1 MIIQKKPRTPIILG
15 AFTLLLIIAG
25 VTAVLAAGKTKESR
39 NPPEAASPPGI
50 TAQEAASSQAVRDFE
65 DGTLQG
71 WHPRG
76 GGEKLTVTAEAAHES
91 RYGLHVAGR
100 TSGRDGPQLDI
111 TPLLKKGE
119 LYTLTAWVKLPA
131 GTPEAPVAI
140 TVQRTTNGSES
151 SEFITSG
158 TVNDSGWTMLSGRYE
173 ALHSFEQLK
182 LTLTSG
188 SNPALEFYADDITVG
203 QKPAAELKAEP
214 QPGPASV
221 QQNIPALKEL
231 FAGDFKLGTSLLAEE
246 ILNPDGPDAG
256 LLKKHFNSLTPGN
269 ELKWDATEPLENSFN
284 FSRAD
289 RIADFAADN
298 GIALRGH
305 TLVWHSQTP
314 DWVFHDEQG
323 NLVGKEVLFAR
334 MKNHIDTVVGRYKG
348 KIYAWDV
355 VNEVIE
361 PGDNQ
366 PGGLRNS
373 LWYQIAGEEYIEKA
387 FEYAHAADPDAK
399 LYINDY
405 NTHIPDKRQYL
416 VELIQRLKA
425 KGVPVEG
432 IGHQNHISLTY
443 PSAAELDSM
452 ITAFGDLGIEQQIT
466 EMDMSVY
473 SNDSQSYESFS
484 EEMQI
489 AQAHRYREIFDVFMK
504 HREKLTAVIFWGK
517 DDRNTWLRSF
527 PVKRN
532 NWPLLFDEQL
542 QAKYA
547 YWALVDP
554 DKVPGADYGPI
565 HTTHDTQ
572 GGTFM
577 NTLNK
582 EENGIIKAIGKEP
595 GKGNPLVSY
604 KFGADPYALVY
615 KDRVYLYMTNDV
627 LEYDDAGQV
636 KDNTYGNIN
645 KITVISSD
653 DLLNWTDHG
662 EIAAARSE
670 GAAKWATQSWAP
682 AAAHKV
688 IDGKDKFF
696 LYFANNASGIGVLTS
711 DSPEGPWVD
720 PLGEALI
727 LRSVP
732 GVEDVTW
739 LFDPAVLVDDDG
751 RAYIYFG
758 GGVPEGKPEW
768 PNTARVMELGPDMI
782 SVVGEA
788 KPIPAPFMF
797 EDAGINKY
805 GGRYYFTYC
814 SNFFSGERP
823 EGSPP
828 AGEIAYMTSD
838 HPMGPWTYRGTILK
852 NPGHF
857 FGVGGNNHHSMF
869 AFHDKWYIAYHAQT
883 LSKELGVPKG
893 YRSTHLNEVLF
904 SDADGTIQEIEANY
918 EGVGAIQSFN
928 PYKSVPAATSAWS
941 AGIAVE
947 PPALSSG
954 EAVNERV
961 VTALTDGS
969 WAAIAGVD
977 FGHPGASEVRVS
989 VAGGDQ
995 PSIIELRLDQP
1006 DGELIGTVNV
1016 AAGSGEKAAELSA
1029 KVSGAEG
1036 THDLYLVF
1044 RGEGGKQLLQLYRW
1058 QFSK

>member
-1 MIIQKKPRTPIILG
+1 
-15 AFTLLLIIAG
+15 
-25 VTAVLAAGKTKESR
+25 
-39 NPPEAASPPGI
+39 
-50 TAQEAASSQAVRDFE
+50 
-65 DGTLQG
+65 
-71 WHPRG
+71 
-76 GGEKLTVTAEAAHES
+76 
-91 RYGLHVAGR
+91 
-100 TSGRDGPQLDI
+100 
-111 TPLLKKGE
+111 
-119 LYTLTAWVKLPA
+119 
-131 GTPEAPVAI
+131 
-140 TVQRTTNGSES
+140 
-151 SEFITSG
+151 
-158 TVNDSGWTMLSGRYE
+158 
-173 ALHSFEQLK
+173 
-182 LTLTSG
+182 
-188 SNPALEFYADDITVG
+188 
-203 QKPAAELKAEP
+203 
-214 QPGPASV
+214 
-221 QQNIPALKEL
+221 
-231 FAGDFKLGTSLLAEE
+231 
-246 ILNPDGPDAG
+246 
-256 LLKKHFNSLTPGN
+256 
-269 ELKWDATEPLENSFN
+269 
-284 FSRAD
+284 
-289 RIADFAADN
+289 
-298 GIALRGH
+298 
-305 TLVWHSQTP
+305 
-314 DWVFHDEQG
+314 
-323 NLVGKEVLFAR
+323 
-334 MKNHIDTVVGRYKG
+334 
-348 KIYAWDV
+348 
-355 VNEVIE
+355 
-361 PGDNQ
+361 
-366 PGGLRNS
+366 
-373 LWYQIAGEEYIEKA
+373 
-387 FEYAHAADPDAK
+387 
-399 LYINDY
+399 
-405 NTHIPDKRQYL
+405 
-416 VELIQRLKA
+416 
-425 KGVPVEG
+425 
-432 IGHQNHISLTY
+432 
-443 PSAAELDSM
+443 
-452 ITAFGDLGIEQQIT
+452 
-466 EMDMSVY
+466 
-473 SNDSQSYESFS
+473 
-484 EEMQI
+484 
-489 AQAHRYREIFDVFMK
+489 
-504 HREKLTAVIFWGK
+504 
-517 DDRNTWLRSF
+517 
-527 PVKRN
+527 
-532 NWPLLFDEQL
+532 
-542 QAKYA
+542 
-547 YWALVDP
+547 
-554 DKVPGADYGPI
+554 
-565 HTTHDTQ
+565 
-572 GGTFM
+572 M